1 MKDKFFVGQREATI
15 DVKRRMSISSPFM
28 DVLRSINQN
37 HLYLNKYSETL
48 SDTTYPILGLKT
60 SLYCPEEM
68 FFRGEEKIKDYLMRD
83 YSSSKLEID
92 KQNRILI
99 PEGFLGHLR
108 KGSQGPMKVIQTG
121 LVNMICVWNPEDFK
135 DWESRTPA
143 IKQIRP

>member
-68 FFRGEEKIKDYLMRD
+68 FFRGEEKIKRPETTPSPRPRGRLFCA
-83 YSSSKLEID
+83 SLPVPEIHFR
-92 KQNRILI
+92 Q
-99 PEGFLGHLR
+99 
-108 KGSQGPMKVIQTG
+108 M
-121 LVNMICVWNPEDFK
+121 
-135 DWESRTPA
+135 
-143 IKQIRP
+143 